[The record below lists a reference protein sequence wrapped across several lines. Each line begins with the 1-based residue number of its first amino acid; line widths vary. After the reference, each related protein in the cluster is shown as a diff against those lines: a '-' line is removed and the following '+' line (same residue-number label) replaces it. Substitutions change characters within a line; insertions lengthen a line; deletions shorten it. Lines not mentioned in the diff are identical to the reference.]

1 MVAHH
6 TKDGQHMGEEHQIE
20 ERLEKEHHMEED
32 HYMNH
37 MEEHHA
43 YKYPYGYG

>member
-6 TKDGQHMGEEHQIE
+6 TKEGQHMGEEHQIE

-32 HYMNH
+32 HYRSVWLISLGNL
-37 MEEHHA
+37 A
-43 YKYPYGYG
+43 V